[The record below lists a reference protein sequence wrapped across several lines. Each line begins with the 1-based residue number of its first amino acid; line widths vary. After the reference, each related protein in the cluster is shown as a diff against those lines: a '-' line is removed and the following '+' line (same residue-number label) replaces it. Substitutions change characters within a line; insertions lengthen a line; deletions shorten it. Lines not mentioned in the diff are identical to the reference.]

1 MHTWLDKIKPYCSYM
16 TDIIDTVKGQTI
28 QSSTSSMLSF
38 TVNELV
44 KRIELLLKY
53 ELMRHNCKMNT
64 WVNMDINTELQGD
77 VNSLVQVFDNIIINA
92 IQAYDGKSSVI
103 DFFVKQQENSILFEI
118 RDYGK
123 GIPESIK
130 DRLLKEMVTTKGRYG
145 TGLGLY
151 MSNSIIKGRF
161 RGKMWF
167 KSARGRGTTFYVRL
181 PLWGHETGLAQES

>member
-1 MHTWLDKIKPYCSYM
+1 M
-16 TDIIDTVKGQTI
+16 
-28 QSSTSSMLSF
+28 
-38 TVNELV
+38 
-44 KRIELLLKY
+44 LKY

-92 IQAYDGKSSVI
+92 IQAYDGKSGVI
-103 DFFVKQQENSILFEI
+103 DFFVNQQENSILFEI

-145 TGLGLY
+145 TGLGSTCQTRSSRDGSEVRCGLNPQGAGEPPS
-151 MSNSIIKGRF
+151 MSGCRCGVMKRD
-161 RGKMWF
+161 
-167 KSARGRGTTFYVRL
+167 
-181 PLWGHETGLAQES
+181 